1 MSEQT
6 TQPIGEPS
14 PEVITIAESIRS
26 VQTDLADI
34 AKYLPGD
41 ASRNARIL
49 DRLSEELAEIAGM
62 LRALPGRPAWQRG
75 YALAVEGALRT
86 AQAAGED
93 PRKIAERALA
103 RLDEEEAGR

>member
-1 MSEQT
+1 MSHD
-6 TQPIGEPS
+6 PIPPTGEPT
-14 PEVITIAESIRS
+14 PEVVTIAESIRS

-41 ASRNARIL
+41 TRRNARIL

-62 LRALPGRPAWQRG
+62 LRALPGRPQWQRG

-86 AQAAGED
+86 AVAAGED

-103 RLDEEEAGR
+103 RIESEDITS

>member
-1 MSEQT
+1 MQEQT
-6 TQPIGEPS
+6 TQPTGEPT
-14 PEVITIAESIRS
+14 PEVATIAESVRS
-26 VQTDLADI
+26 VQTDLADV

-41 ASRNARIL
+41 TMRNARIL

-62 LRALPGRPAWQRG
+62 VRALPGRPEWQRG

-86 AQAAGED
+86 AVAADED

-103 RLDEEEAGR
+103 RIEEEEAS